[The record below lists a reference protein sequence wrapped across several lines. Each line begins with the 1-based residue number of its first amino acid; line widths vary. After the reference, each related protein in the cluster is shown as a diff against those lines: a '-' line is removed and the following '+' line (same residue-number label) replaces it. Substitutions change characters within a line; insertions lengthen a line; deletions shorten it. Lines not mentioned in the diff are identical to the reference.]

1 MQSSDPEETPP
12 FNGPMASRKALVDVA
27 SKVLNL
33 TNWIKERTLPFWST
47 AGFNSMRGC
56 FFERMDWTG
65 QPTAEGEDR
74 LGSFAFS
81 VDSHGSIVSDVRDAY
96 AHAFV
101 LFAIAWLYRLNG
113 ERHLLTIAEKTIA
126 FIDANLE
133 DPVHS
138 GVFDTFPLTDRCKR
152 QNPHMHLLEAYLAL
166 EISAPGMATSNAQS
180 NSWKRLRRVSTIPGA
195 GF

>member
-1 MQSSDPEETPP
+1 
-12 FNGPMASRKALVDVA
+12 
-27 SKVLNL
+27 
-33 TNWIKERTLPFWST
+33 
-47 AGFNSMRGC
+47 MRGC

-65 QPTAEGEDR
+65 QPIAAVPHRVMVQARQIYVFAHAADVGWYPDGARLAEIAMASLVRNYYEGEDR
-74 LGSFAFS
+74 LSSFAFS

-126 FIDANLE
+126 FIDATLE

-152 QNPHMHLLEAYLAL
+152 QNPHMHLLEAYLVL

-180 NSWKRLRRVSTIPGA
+180 DSWKRLRRVSTIPGA